1 MFSALV
7 IQELL
12 GESIIKYLSSLHMAI
27 KSTIYKAHL
36 AIANI
41 DLGYYADH
49 SLTLARHPSET
60 DERMMVRLIALALQ
74 AHQIQTV
81 FQGDGIIA
89 FGAGLSDAQEP
100 DVSLRDFSDQIQ
112 CWIEVGQPEDRPIIK
127 ACGKAR
133 QVYVY
138 AYHHAAEVWFKAIE
152 NKLTRLKNLEIHR
165 ITSVSAQGLLVFA
178 KRSMQLQATILEG
191 QLTISDGQESVDVQ
205 IERWK

>member
-1 MFSALV
+1 
-7 IQELL
+7 
-12 GESIIKYLSSLHMAI
+12 MAI

-74 AHQIQTV
+74 AHQILTV
-81 FQGDGIIA
+81 CQGDGIIA

-127 ACGKAR
+127 ACT
-133 QVYVY
+133 
-138 AYHHAAEVWFKAIE
+138 F
-152 NKLTRLKNLEIHR
+152 
-165 ITSVSAQGLLVFA
+165 TSN
-178 KRSMQLQATILEG
+178 
-191 QLTISDGQESVDVQ
+191 
-205 IERWK
+205 